1 MVDIISLLV
10 ALSAT
15 VAAGLGIFVL
25 GHFFRDQLKNLFDDA
40 NYFVFFFL
48 ISGYVLYAI
57 GELTYYLMNVNF
69 PGKDII
75 GVQDVYWFGGGI
87 LILVSFMGLNLYL
100 SRENNH
106 HYFLTSL
113 LIALS
118 LAVISYLLVARANS
132 FLFDVT
138 YPVIS
143 SLIIGFSS
151 IVFFAA
157 GSLGLMARP
166 LQILFFAS
174 LAILL
179 GDIFFSFELKGGN
192 VKLISDAFYLVGYS
206 VSGVAFI
213 FFRKNMLSYANRNN
227 KNN

>member
-15 VAAGLGIFVL
+15 AAAGIGIFVL
-25 GHFFRDQLKNLFDDA
+25 GHFFHDQLKNLFDDA

-48 ISGYVLYAI
+48 IAGYVLYAV

-69 PGKDII
+69 PGKDLI

-100 SRENNH
+100 SRNNNH

-118 LAVISYLLVARANS
+118 LAVLSYLLVARADS
-132 FLFDVT
+132 FFFDIV

-157 GSLGLMARP
+157 NDLGFMARP

-179 GDIFFSFELKGGN
+179 GDIFFSFELKGEN
-192 VKLISDAFYLVGYS
+192 VKLISDAFYLVGYG
-206 VSGVAFI
+206 VSALAFV
-213 FFRKNMLSYANRNN
+213 FFRKNMLYYAKRND
-227 KNN
+227 KN